1 MLFIGSNPLSGIGQ
15 VVRKYSSLFPESK
28 IVEYGSDIEKGSDVF
43 VFALPIPD
51 VIQYLIHVKER
62 ARKVVC
68 MTVCETETVHELY
81 GHLVKLFPTVYVPSE
96 FCQQVFSRQF
106 PDTKFDVI
114 RHHVPLFKVVRNKD
128 TSTYIFYHIG
138 NVEDPRKQTKKIIE
152 AFMRLNRP
160 DTLLVLKAT
169 CKQPVKWKLPR
180 VHIINGRPAFSA
192 NLLAQAVRRHPD
204 YDYRVL
210 EKTSKICRIRFL
222 SRGELLG
229 EELFTIEMAER
240 AGLLKNPTWRS
251 YPEAML
257 FSRALTAGMRTHCPD
272 ALGGS
277 PAYTPEELGASDVVP
292 VTVTE
297 PAPPAPAL
305 VPDAE
310 LLAKAYAACG
320 DAGLSDDGLIAL
332 VDELSKGAAQTL
344 DQLPLLT
351 LQRLAKVGVSAET
364 VVRCNGDEG
373 ATTEDPDDLPAA
385 WAT

>member
-1 MLFIGSNPLSGIGQ
+1 MAIQNSSALTAPGTSTLSLQ
-15 VVRKYSSLFPESK
+15 VSSVDDLARLAR
-28 IVEYGSDIEKGSDVF
+28 
-43 VFALPIPD
+43 VFAASGLFG
-51 VIQYLIHVKER
+51 R
-62 ARKVVC
+62 AGNQ
-68 MTVCETETVHELY
+68 ET
-81 GHLVKLFPTVYVPSE
+81 
-96 FCQQVFSRQF
+96 QVAECAIRLMAGMEAGFSPF
-106 PDTKFDVI
+106 A
-114 RHHVPLFKVVRNKD
+114 
-128 TSTYIFYHIG
+128 S
-138 NVEDPRKQTKKIIE
+138 
-152 AFMRLNRP
+152 
-160 DTLLVLKAT
+160 AT
-169 CKQPVKWKLPR
+169 G

-210 EKTSKICRIRFL
+210 EKTAQLCRIRFL
-222 SRGELLG
+222 SRGEVLG

-240 AGLLKNPTWRS
+240 AGLTAEKPGQRGISPWKA

-272 ALGGS
+272 ALGGH
-277 PAYTPEELGASDVVP
+277 PAYTPEELGSDDVVP

-332 VDELSKGAAQTL
+332 VDELSQGAAQTL
-344 DQLPLLT
+344 DQLPVLT

-364 VVRCNGDEG
+364 VVRCNGD

-385 WAT
+385 WSA

>member
-1 MLFIGSNPLSGIGQ
+1 MAIQNSSALTAPGT
-15 VVRKYSSLFPESK
+15 SSLSLQ
-28 IVEYGSDIEKGSDVF
+28 VSSVDDLARLAR
-43 VFALPIPD
+43 VFAASGLFG
-51 VIQYLIHVKER
+51 R
-62 ARKVVC
+62 AGNQDTQIAECAIRL
-68 MTVCETETVHELY
+68 MAGMEA
-81 GHLVKLFPTVYVPSE
+81 G
-96 FCQQVFSRQF
+96 FSPF
-106 PDTKFDVI
+106 A
-114 RHHVPLFKVVRNKD
+114 
-128 TSTYIFYHIG
+128 S
-138 NVEDPRKQTKKIIE
+138 
-152 AFMRLNRP
+152 
-160 DTLLVLKAT
+160 AT
-169 CKQPVKWKLPR
+169 G

-210 EKTSKICRIRFL
+210 EKTAKICRVRFL
-222 SRGELLG
+222 SRGEVLG
-229 EELFTIEMAER
+229 EELFTIDMAER
-240 AGLLKNPTWRS
+240 AGLTAEKPGQRGISPWKA

-277 PAYTPEELGASDVVP
+277 PAYTPEELGSDDVVP

-332 VDELSKGAAQTL
+332 VDELSQGAAQTL
-344 DQLPLLT
+344 DQLPVLT

>member
-1 MLFIGSNPLSGIGQ
+1 MAIQNSSALTAPGS
-15 VVRKYSSLFPESK
+15 SSLSLQ
-28 IVEYGSDIEKGSDVF
+28 VSSVDDLARLAR
-43 VFALPIPD
+43 VFAASGLFG
-51 VIQYLIHVKER
+51 R
-62 ARKVVC
+62 AGNQ
-68 MTVCETETVHELY
+68 ET
-81 GHLVKLFPTVYVPSE
+81 
-96 FCQQVFSRQF
+96 QVAECAIRLMAGMEAGFSPF
-106 PDTKFDVI
+106 A
-114 RHHVPLFKVVRNKD
+114 
-128 TSTYIFYHIG
+128 S
-138 NVEDPRKQTKKIIE
+138 
-152 AFMRLNRP
+152 
-160 DTLLVLKAT
+160 AT
-169 CKQPVKWKLPR
+169 G

-210 EKTSKICRIRFL
+210 EKTAQLCRIRFL

-272 ALGGS
+272 ALGGH
-277 PAYTPEELGASDVVP
+277 PAYTPEELGSDEVVP

-332 VDELSKGAAQTL
+332 VDELSQGAAQTL
-344 DQLPLLT
+344 DQLPVLT

-364 VVRCNGDEG
+364 VTRCNGDEG
-373 ATTEDPDDLPAA
+373 ATEDPDDLPAA
-385 WAT
+385 WSA

>member
-1 MLFIGSNPLSGIGQ
+1 MAIQNSSALTAPGT
-15 VVRKYSSLFPESK
+15 SSLSLQ
-28 IVEYGSDIEKGSDVF
+28 VSSVDDLARLAR
-43 VFALPIPD
+43 VFAASGLFG
-51 VIQYLIHVKER
+51 R
-62 ARKVVC
+62 AGNQDTQIAECAIRL
-68 MTVCETETVHELY
+68 MAGMEA
-81 GHLVKLFPTVYVPSE
+81 G
-96 FCQQVFSRQF
+96 FSPF
-106 PDTKFDVI
+106 A
-114 RHHVPLFKVVRNKD
+114 
-128 TSTYIFYHIG
+128 S
-138 NVEDPRKQTKKIIE
+138 
-152 AFMRLNRP
+152 
-160 DTLLVLKAT
+160 AT
-169 CKQPVKWKLPR
+169 G

-210 EKTSKICRIRFL
+210 EKTAKICRIRFL
-222 SRGELLG
+222 SRGEVLG
-229 EELFTIEMAER
+229 EELFTIDMAER

-277 PAYTPEELGASDVVP
+277 PAYTPEELGDDVVP

-344 DQLPLLT
+344 DQLPLPI
-351 LQRLAKVGVSAET
+351 LQRLAKGGVSPET

>member
-1 MLFIGSNPLSGIGQ
+1 MAIQNSSALTAPGT
-15 VVRKYSSLFPESK
+15 SSLSLQ
-28 IVEYGSDIEKGSDVF
+28 VSSVDDLARLAR
-43 VFALPIPD
+43 VFAASGLFG
-51 VIQYLIHVKER
+51 R
-62 ARKVVC
+62 AGNQDTQIAECAIRL
-68 MTVCETETVHELY
+68 MAGMEA
-81 GHLVKLFPTVYVPSE
+81 G
-96 FCQQVFSRQF
+96 FSPF
-106 PDTKFDVI
+106 A
-114 RHHVPLFKVVRNKD
+114 
-128 TSTYIFYHIG
+128 S
-138 NVEDPRKQTKKIIE
+138 
-152 AFMRLNRP
+152 
-160 DTLLVLKAT
+160 AT
-169 CKQPVKWKLPR
+169 G

-210 EKTSKICRIRFL
+210 EKTAKICRVRFL
-222 SRGELLG
+222 SRGEVLG

-277 PAYTPEELGASDVVP
+277 SAYTPEELGASDVVP

>member
-1 MLFIGSNPLSGIGQ
+1 MAIQNSSALTAPGT
-15 VVRKYSSLFPESK
+15 SSLSLQ
-28 IVEYGSDIEKGSDVF
+28 VSSVDDLARLAR
-43 VFALPIPD
+43 VFAASGLFG
-51 VIQYLIHVKER
+51 R
-62 ARKVVC
+62 AGNQDTQIAECAIRL
-68 MTVCETETVHELY
+68 MAGMEA
-81 GHLVKLFPTVYVPSE
+81 G
-96 FCQQVFSRQF
+96 FSPF
-106 PDTKFDVI
+106 A
-114 RHHVPLFKVVRNKD
+114 
-128 TSTYIFYHIG
+128 S
-138 NVEDPRKQTKKIIE
+138 
-152 AFMRLNRP
+152 
-160 DTLLVLKAT
+160 AT
-169 CKQPVKWKLPR
+169 G
-180 VHIINGRPAFSA
+180 VHIIEGKPAFSS
-192 NLLAQAVRRHPD
+192 NLLAQAVRRHPV
-204 YDYRVL
+204 YDYQVL
-210 EKTSKICRIRFL
+210 ENTAAKCSIQFTANGKPAGVST
-222 SRGELLG
+222 
-229 EELFTIEMAER
+229 FTIEMAKR
-240 AGLLKNPTWRS
+240 AGLAEKSIWKK

-277 PAYTPEELGASDVVP
+277 PAYTPEELGSDDVVP

-310 LLAKAYAACG
+310 LLAKADAACG